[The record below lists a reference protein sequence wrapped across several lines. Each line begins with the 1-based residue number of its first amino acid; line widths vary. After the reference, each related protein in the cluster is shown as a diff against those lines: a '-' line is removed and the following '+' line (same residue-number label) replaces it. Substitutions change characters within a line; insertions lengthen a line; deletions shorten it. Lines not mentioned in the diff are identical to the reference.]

1 MGGLPR
7 NGGGM
12 IPIRLGT
19 RSSPLAMAQASLV
32 GDLIRQANPDIEP
45 VICPMTTLGDRVD
58 GPLQAMGGKGVFIRD
73 IEQAL
78 LDCQIDMAV
87 HSLKDVTANMAY
99 GTILG
104 GFVGNESCRDC
115 LVGPAGVSL
124 ATLPVGAK
132 VGTGSLRRRALLA
145 YHRPDVEVVPIRGN
159 IQRRLDYLS
168 ELDAIVL
175 SEVSLLRLPDLLV
188 PYEPLSPLE
197 FVPAPG
203 QGVIGLQVRSE
214 DSGLQ
219 ELARGISP
227 DLTWL
232 HASAHMQ
239 FLRGAQFDCRIP
251 LGIYSTVVGDE
262 WVATVFKA
270 DESLR
275 QMQWLQYACGFL
287 EREEKAFEWGVAC
300 RSEWVSGG

>member
-1 MGGLPR
+1 MT
-7 NGGGM
+7 
-12 IPIRLGT
+12 PIRLGT

-32 GDLIRQANPDIEP
+32 RDVIRHVNPALEP

-58 GPLQAMGGKGVFIRD
+58 GPLQEMGGKGVFIRD

-78 LDCQIDMAV
+78 LDHHIDMAV
-87 HSLKDVTANMAY
+87 HSLKDVTANMAD

-145 YHRPDVEVVPIRGN
+145 YHRPDVVVVPIRGN
-159 IQRRLDYLS
+159 IQRRLSYLT
-168 ELDAIVL
+168 ELDAIIL
-175 SEVSLLRLPDLLV
+175 SEVSLLRLPDLRV
-188 PYEPLSPLE
+188 QYEPLSPLE

-203 QGVIGLQVRSE
+203 QGVIGLQVRE
-214 DSGLQ
+214 DDMGLQ
-219 ELARGISP
+219 ELARAMSP
-227 DLTWL
+227 ALTWL

-239 FLRGAQFDCRIP
+239 FLRGAQFDCRVP
-251 LGIYSTVVGDE
+251 LGIYSTVLGDE

-270 DESLR
+270 DECLK
-275 QMQWLQYACGFL
+275 QMQWFQYTCAII
-287 EREEKAFEWGVAC
+287 EREEKAFEWGSAC
-300 RSEWVSGG
+300 RSGW